1 MISQSPSPSDTR
13 IDKTDAGVAYRQ
25 DVLRLLARLGLEPTE
40 AVALLEA
47 NTGRR
52 FETCSPAQL
61 VPLLQEL
68 MELLHSHRSP
78 VEARQLEL

>member
-1 MISQSPSPSDTR
+1 MIAATPSTSETLTDG
-13 IDKTDAGVAYRQ
+13 TDAEAAYRQ

-68 MELLHSHRSP
+68 LELLHSHRSP